1 MPETEENKLN
11 EINARTA
18 DILHNIGHDL
28 MDVGVRIP
36 EPFKP
41 KVMEIII
48 RNILTNIID
57 P

>member
-1 MPETEENKLN
+1 MTKKEA
-11 EINARTA
+11 EIKIRTT
-18 DILHNIGHDL
+18 DILRNIKYDL
-28 MDVGVRIP
+28 MDVGVKIP

>member
-1 MPETEENKLN
+1 MTQEEINKLN

-18 DILHNIGHDL
+18 DILHNIKYDL
-28 MDVGVRIP
+28 MGIGVKIP